1 MARAAA
7 ADFMQNFRFHAE
19 VNVDNGGPNNALGHQ
34 TSGKYQ
40 TEAGFNSITQ
50 PEYTTEN
57 AEYRDG
63 ISAHTM
69 KQPAFQT
76 VNEVTLSRGVVLNDT
91 TFLDWA
97 LRVFTN
103 EEYRADVTI
112 YHYGKEAIE
121 GPSGGYT
128 DPKKG
133 REIVLYNAF
142 PIRVKP
148 DSDLE
153 ATATDIS
160 LQEMDVAFEW
170 FEIGKPDDPL

>member
-7 ADFMQNFRFHAE
+7 ADFLQNFRFHAKVE
-19 VNVDNGGPNNALGHQ
+19 IVGTGGDNLTTPAQ
-34 TSGKYQ
+34 DKYQ
-40 TEAGFNSITQ
+40 TEAGFNSVTQ

-63 ISAHTM
+63 ITNYTM
-69 KQPAFQT
+69 KQPAFPT

-91 TFLDWA
+91 TFLDWT

-112 YHYGKEAIE
+112 LHYGKEAVE
-121 GPSGGYT
+121 GSQGGYS
-128 DPKKG
+128 DPKLG

-160 LQEMDVAFEW
+160 LKEMDVAFEY
-170 FEIGKPDDPL
+170 FEIGTPDDPL